1 MRILMINYEF
11 PPLGG
16 GGGVASYEI
25 AKALAARDHE
35 VDVLTTKWRGL
46 PSKEVVDGLSVY
58 RAPVVGR
65 GRLATASI
73 PSMLSFLPSGIATGY
88 RTLGRRGYDVLNTH
102 FAIPSG
108 PTGVA
113 LSRLFRTPPLIT
125 IIGGDIHDPSMRLY
139 PSENPLLGP
148 VVGGALN
155 W

>member
-35 VDVLTTKWRGL
+35 VDVLTTKRRGL

-73 PSMLSFLPSGIATGY
+73 LSMLSFLPSGIATGY
-88 RTLGRRGYDVLNTH
+88 RAPGRGEDDVLNTH

-108 PTGVA
+108 PFAV
-113 LSRLFRTPPLIT
+113 PPL
-125 IIGGDIHDPSMRLY
+125 R
-139 PSENPLLGP
+139 
-148 VVGGALN
+148 
-155 W
+155 